1 MKLFFGG
8 NSLYITGKEKNQKK
22 EKTIMVNMNNVDEV
36 KIRIAEVKKLKSDI
50 ENKIGYKDAV
60 PSYGSEDVEKLKA
73 WIRFQEEHESEVEE
87 INKLSKELREL
98 NYAKDAIENGDTYIP
113 DEEGRLEELIGFM
126 NESIDEEISKSS
138 PTEED
143 KEKARQLKKEHDE
156 ISRENKKLK
165 ESIGYFDSK
174 GMPWRKRHDLEAQK
188 KWVELLEKYGD
199 KIKEIN
205 ENREKESKIFE
216 EMCKLNP
223 TWRRW
228 EDK

>member
-1 MKLFFGG
+1 MEEIV
-8 NSLYITGKEKNQKK
+8 YITGKEKNQKK
-22 EKTIMVNMNNVDEV
+22 EKTNMVNMNNVDEV

-73 WIRFQEEHESEVEE
+73 WIKFQEEHESEVEE
-87 INKLSKELREL
+87 INKLEKELREL
-98 NYAKDAIENGDTYIP
+98 NYAKDAFESGEAYIN
-113 DEEGRLEELIGFM
+113 EKERLEELIGFI

-138 PTEED
+138 PTKED

-174 GMPWRKRHDLEAQK
+174 GMPWRKRHDIEAQK
-188 KWVELLEKYGD
+188 KWVELLEKHGD

-205 ENREKESKIFE
+205 EKSEIESKIFD